1 MHNLFVKFYSLLP
14 YSKCHNISLAFM
26 SNFVSMP
33 SYYNYTACVYCEG
46 WDLNDL
52 YSGTRTHV
60 LSQDLGLCQKVELEK
75 FCLNNY
81 SMFVC
86 NSI

>member
-1 MHNLFVKFYSLLP
+1 M
-14 YSKCHNISLAFM
+14 SKYQLGCYEII
-26 SNFVSMP
+26 FVSTP

-46 WDLNDL
+46 WNLNDL

-60 LSQDLGLCQKVELEK
+60 LSQDLGLCQKVKLEK

-81 SMFVC
+81 SMLCIILYRDLVFDLRV
-86 NSI
+86 